1 MAGEKLDFVSR
12 LGELENIG
20 DSIAIV
26 GESLERMQV
35 ARALAYHGKRHGKKF
50 SYVQIDGGY
59 LVVYTAN
66 R

>member
-12 LGELENIG
+12 LGELKNIG

-35 ARALAYHGKRHGKKF
+35 ARALAHHGKRHGKKF